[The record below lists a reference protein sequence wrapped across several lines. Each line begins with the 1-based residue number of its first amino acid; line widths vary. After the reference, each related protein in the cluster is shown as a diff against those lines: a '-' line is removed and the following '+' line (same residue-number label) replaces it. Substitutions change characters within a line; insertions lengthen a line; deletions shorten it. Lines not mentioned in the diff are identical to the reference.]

1 MVRRIVIE
9 AELPDDSR
17 MVFRIRVDANLIGEG
32 LTSAQVHI
40 LVGEILDR
48 IDRRRPRRVRRPG
61 VIFVDESSVQ
71 KTGHDRQLLSNR
83 CGRSF
88 TAIASIG
95 SQAAHL
101 AIIQT
106 VRR

>member
-17 MVFRIRVDANLIGEG
+17 TVFRIRVDANLIGEG

-48 IDRRRPRRVRRPG
+48 IDLPETTPPAKKARRDLCR
-61 VIFVDESSVQ
+61 
-71 KTGHDRQLLSNR
+71 
-83 CGRSF
+83 
-88 TAIASIG
+88 
-95 SQAAHL
+95 
-101 AIIQT
+101 
-106 VRR
+106 